1 MAIALGGNQK
11 MSKFKEVLAVN
22 QSAKALIPEVI
33 KNTLDEESYLDFLEA
48 LKDKSISSQ
57 LIAKS
62 IKVMGINI
70 SDNTV
75 RRMRNNEQI

>member
-1 MAIALGGNQK
+1 